1 MFRCLWKNKNVD
13 EELLLVDL
21 KCMNLKLLFLWHSN
35 GWNWAS
41 FFSSLT
47 LLTSSATFLFVSF
60 FPLDIFP
67 IQIKVFAIF
76 LFLRVN
82 LFINGENLLIG
93 PFWHITL
100 DNHLV
105 QLSITST
112 DNKIILTADEPIKF
126 LKPVNF
132 SHVWN
137 CGNGFFQHNYRWE
150 NSDTWPL
157 RKDNLMVH
165 LSSTNN

>member
-1 MFRCLWKNKNVD
+1 MY
-13 EELLLVDL
+13 ESETS
-21 KCMNLKLLFLWHSN
+21 FLWHSN

-67 IQIKVFAIF
+67 IQIKVFAHF
-76 LFLRVN
+76 LFLE
-82 LFINGENLLIG
+82 LICLLMEKIYLQV

-105 QLSITST
+105 LLSITST
-112 DNKIILTADEPIKF
+112 DNQIILTADESIKF

-132 SHVWN
+132 SHMWN

-150 NSDTWPL
+150 DSDTWPL